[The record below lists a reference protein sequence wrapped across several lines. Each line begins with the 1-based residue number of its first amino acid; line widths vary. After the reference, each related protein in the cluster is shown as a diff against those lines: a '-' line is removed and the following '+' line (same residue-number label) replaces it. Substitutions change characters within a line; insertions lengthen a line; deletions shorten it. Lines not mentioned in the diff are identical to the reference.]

1 MKYFKKDI
9 ATLILSGYVLFNLG
23 IQFYYLCVKL
33 KYLEKPENKKGDNS
47 QTAAIQTR
55 KRK

>member
-47 QTAAIQTR
+47 QTAAILTR